1 MLNLGEIRN
10 IRELSGEDR
19 LAGAD
24 HCGDGRVGGA
34 LKSLEKRDWLLE
46 DLWSSVQLFV
56 IRHHNCEWQHLAT
69 LSRSAGKRFETACGK
84 VRYFKR

>member
-1 MLNLGEIRN
+1 VS
-10 IRELSGEDR
+10 SGEARIDN
-19 LAGAD
+19 AGPLRERT
-24 HCGDGRVGGA
+24 CCGA
-34 LKSLEKRDWLLE
+34 LKSLEKRDRLLE